1 MSKLLK
7 IIVCCD
13 NNYGIG
19 NGNDLPWK
27 IKSEMEIF
35 KKKTIGNGNN
45 CVIMGS
51 KTYMSIPSQFRPLK
65 ERMNY
70 VMTNNKDIIN
80 DIKDKDKVA
89 ILSDY
94 HDLLNI
100 LKRGIHDEY
109 WLIGGESLY
118 VFILTHFSLLV
129 DEIHITIIH
138 KKYDC
143 NKFFPKLVDNYTI
156 LERNVNEEE
165 NYTHMVL
172 KSICNRNKDYL

>member
-19 NGNDLPWK
+19 NKNDLPWK

-35 KKKTIGNGNN
+35 KTIGNGNN

-80 DIKDKDKVA
+80 DIKDKDK
-89 ILSDY
+89 LPFY
-94 HDLLNI
+94 Q
-100 LKRGIHDEY
+100 
-109 WLIGGESLY
+109 
-118 VFILTHFSLLV
+118 
-129 DEIHITIIH
+129 IIMI
-138 KKYDC
+138 Y
-143 NKFFPKLVDNYTI
+143 
-156 LERNVNEEE
+156 
-165 NYTHMVL
+165 
-172 KSICNRNKDYL
+172 

>member
-19 NGNDLPWK
+19 SKNDLPWR
-27 IKSEMEIF
+27 IKSEMELF
-35 KKKTIGNGNN
+35 KRKTIGNGNN

-51 KTYMSIPSQFRPLK
+51 KTYMSIPSKFRPLK

-70 VMTNNKDIIN
+70 VLTNNKDIIN
-80 DIKDKDKVA
+80 EIKDKDK
-89 ILSDY
+89 IKNLSDY

-100 LKRGIHDEY
+100 LKTTNYDNY
-109 WLIGGESLY
+109 WIIGGESLY
-118 VFILTHFSLLV
+118 SFILSKFSFLI

-143 NKFFPKLVDNYTI
+143 NKFFPKIVDNYTI
-156 LERNVNEEE
+156 QDRYVNEEDK
-165 NYTHMVL
+165 YTHMVL
-172 KSICNRNKDYL
+172 KSTYNHNKDYL

>member
-19 NGNDLPWK
+19 SKNDLPWR
-27 IKSEMEIF
+27 IKSEMELF
-35 KKKTIGNGNN
+35 KRKTIGNGNN

-51 KTYMSIPSQFRPLK
+51 KTYMSIPSKFRPLK

-70 VMTNNKDIIN
+70 VLTNNKDIIN
-80 DIKDKDKVA
+80 EIKDKDK
-89 ILSDY
+89 IKNLSDY

-100 LKRGIHDEY
+100 LKTTNYDNY
-109 WLIGGESLY
+109 WIIGGESLY
-118 VFILTHFSLLV
+118 SFILSKFSFLI

-143 NKFFPKLVDNYTI
+143 NKFFPK
-156 LERNVNEEE
+156 
-165 NYTHMVL
+165 
-172 KSICNRNKDYL
+172 K